1 MAGIDFF
8 QPHPEGFVL
17 KVLVV
22 PRSSKNMLV
31 GRHGDTLKI
40 KLTAPPVEGAA
51 NTLCLKFL
59 ASRLG
64 LPRSSLEIVSGHAGR
79 TKLILVRADKGKQGG
94 PHPDLEK
101 RIRAMAAG

>member
-1 MAGIDFF
+1 MAGTDFF

-17 KVLVV
+17 KVFVL

-40 KLTAPPVEGAA
+40 KLTAPPVDGAA

-59 ASRLG
+59 ARRLG

-79 TKLILVRADKGKQGG
+79 TKLILVRADKGEPGG

-101 RIRAMAAG
+101 RIRAMAGD